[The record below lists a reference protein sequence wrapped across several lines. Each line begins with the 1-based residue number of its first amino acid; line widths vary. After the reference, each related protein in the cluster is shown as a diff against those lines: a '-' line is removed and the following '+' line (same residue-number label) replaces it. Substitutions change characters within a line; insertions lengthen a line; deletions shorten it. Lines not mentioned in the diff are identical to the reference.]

1 MQVGT
6 SSAILGP
13 IQAATAPVVLISGIG
28 LLLLTLTGRLGRIVD
43 RARLLADRRPAA
55 DPGERAGIE
64 AQLTVLRRRARL
76 VRLAILLS
84 ASAIVL
90 LAILIAV
97 LFLGLLLGADV
108 GAIAAVLFIA
118 SVASLVAGLLA
129 FVREL
134 FEALTALDLSLDHQ
148 AT

>member
-1 MQVGT
+1 MQVPSPGV
-6 SSAILGP
+6 LGP

-43 RARLLADRRPAA
+43 RARLLADRRPGASA
-55 DPGERAGIE
+55 PERAGIE

-90 LAILIAV
+90 LAFLIAV
-97 LFLGLLLGADV
+97 LFLGLLLTADV
-108 GAIAAVLFIA
+108 AVVAALLFIL
-118 SVASLVAGLLA
+118 SVACLVAGLLA

-134 FEALTALDLSLDHQ
+134 FEALTALDLSLKQ
-148 AT
+148 PS